1 MRSRVWL
8 VPCLVASALA
18 IGGDSAW
25 AHEFWLA
32 PSTYSAGPRD
42 TLTLRAF
49 VGSGFR
55 GELKP
60 YATTRSMSFTMQG
73 ARRIDLAPGVTNG
86 ELRWAVLIP
95 PDGGGQLLAY
105 QSNFT
110 LIELP
115 ADRFDTYLVTE
126 GLDQPLAARRRLG
139 SKAGPGSE
147 RYLRCAKTWVAG
159 SDVRRAL
166 RTQGMPLE
174 IVPLAN
180 PDGPSSQLR
189 VRVLYEGRP
198 LANSLVR
205 TLNRPLSRERMPFDP
220 AARDSVAPAQE
231 QRTAR
236 DGTAT
241 LDVHRPGEW
250 LVNVVHMVPSR
261 DRREADWQSLWASF
275 TFARGPHRRR

>member
-8 VPCLVASALA
+8 MPCLVGSALVVGPDFA
-18 IGGDSAW
+18 S

-55 GELKP
+55 GEEKP
-60 YATTRSMSFTMQG
+60 YATTRTVSLTMRG
-73 ARRIDLAPGVTNG
+73 VHRVDLAPGVTNG
-86 ELRWAVLIP
+86 DLRWAVLIP
-95 PDGGGQLLAY
+95 PDGGGQILAY

-110 LIELP
+110 PIELR
-115 ADRFDTYLVTE
+115 ADRFDTYLATE
-126 GLDQPLAARRRLG
+126 GLDQPLAARRRIG
-139 SKAGPGSE
+139 SKAGPGRE
-147 RYLRCAKTWVAG
+147 RYMRCAKTWVAG
-159 SDVRRAL
+159 SDASRAL
-166 RTQGMPLE
+166 RPQGMPLE

-180 PDGPSSQLR
+180 PDGPSSLLR

-198 LANSLVR
+198 LKNALVR
-205 TLNRPLSRERMPFDP
+205 IWNRPLSRERMPFHA

-231 QRTAR
+231 QRTDR

-261 DRREADWQSLWASF
+261 ARREADWQSLWASF
-275 TFARGPHRRR
+275 TFARGRHPR